1 MKNFKELSDLKV
13 SEVEK
18 NFRKMGRA
26 KYFTKNNR

>member
-18 NFRKMGRA
+18 KFPKNGKS